1 MMQALWLEYV
11 KCVRPTGSAGVH
23 RRTGRLASAVVC
35 TARLLAACGKEQ
47 PTNVPL
53 ITPATLTAEQ
63 QTILISFRKW
73 MTPQNIVIP
82 RLKHSRAGSEP
93 FDSAQDK
100 LREGSAVPLSRRK
113 KQILRASPSE

>member
-35 TARLLAACGKEQ
+35 TALLLAACGKEQ

-63 QTILISFRKW
+63 QTILINLNTAGGRAFEERTWAYQLSGGCTLRVVSRFKGKHYRFEDVHL
-73 MTPQNIVIP
+73 PSVSIRVI
-82 RLKHSRAGSEP
+82 
-93 FDSAQDK
+93 D
-100 LREGSAVPLSRRK
+100 
-113 KQILRASPSE
+113 